1 MRTLVCSYSVIIK
14 LSKQLVNVKGIIIFL
29 LLLNLTVFI
38 SVINLTKTSLVDIR
52 QAFSTSIV
60 NSSEFLN
67 TPRDLQDIG
76 FKIESKNNV
85 AEFLN
90 RNYKFLFQNKLLV
103 YSNYTVFSKV
113 RIISSTFSKYGGNGC
128 GSFNDDLKKK
138 INWVSNGGGCC
149 SDHSMVFISLCL
161 INNIE
166 AREVSNMAHTFNE
179 FWDPQRGKW
188 LFIDSEYLLMAKD
201 SSGNYLSTYELFQ
214 AQKNRSKF
222 ILESFGPENKGAK
235 SVGLK
240 YADARNFQ
248 CVLLKMQNDVF
259 AEEYWNKTLILLPKE
274 LRQIVLI
281 ICGIQKGYHAI
292 DDNSSYIVK
301 MKKLKVICQVFLGIY
316 VFLNFI
322 GVLYFWK
329 FKEV

>member
-1 MRTLVCSYSVIIK
+1 MNVKKVII
-14 LSKQLVNVKGIIIFL
+14 LI

-38 SVINLTKTSLVDIR
+38 SVINLPKNLLVDIR
-52 QAFSTSIV
+52 QAFTTCIV
-60 NSSEFLN
+60 NSNEFLN
-67 TPRDLQDIG
+67 TPSDLQDID

-103 YSNYTVFSKV
+103 DSNYTVFSKV

-128 GSFNDDLKKK
+128 GSFNDDLIKK

-161 INNIE
+161 TNNIV
-166 AREVSNMAHTFNE
+166 AREVSHLSHTFNE
-179 FWDPQRGKW
+179 FWDPKRGKW

-201 SSGNYLSTYELFQ
+201 SSGNYLSAYELFQ

-222 ILESFGPENKGAK
+222 ILESFGSVNEGAK
-235 SVGLK
+235 SAGLK
-240 YADARNFQ
+240 YADASNFQ
-248 CVLLKMQNDVF
+248 CLFLKMQNDVF

-281 ICGIQKGYHAI
+281 TCGIQKGYHAI
-292 DDNSSYIVK
+292 GEDSSYIAK
-301 MKKLKVICQVFLGIY
+301 MKKLKVVCQVFLGVY
-316 VFLNFI
+316 VFLNFL
-322 GVLYFWK
+322 GVLCLWK
-329 FKEV
+329 FKKVKFNNILQ